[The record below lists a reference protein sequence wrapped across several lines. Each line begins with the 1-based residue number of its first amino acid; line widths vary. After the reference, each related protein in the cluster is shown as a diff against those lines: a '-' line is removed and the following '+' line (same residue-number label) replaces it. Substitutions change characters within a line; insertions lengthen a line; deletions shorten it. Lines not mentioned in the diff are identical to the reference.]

1 MVQAV
6 ADQCA
11 VVLCQHLLVD
21 DRGGMRIAL
30 WSERAKPA
38 EVRDLGPV
46 DGRVTEQRADLLA
59 GRQRRVDSSHGAEE
73 LLVHRLVPGLHGG
86 LSRVPP
92 PWAPGRLISRVDRD

>member
-1 MVQAV
+1 MIQAV
-6 ADQCA
+6 ADQCP

-73 LLVHRLVPGLHGG
+73 LLVHRLVPGLQGG
-86 LSRVPP
+86 LSSGPP
-92 PWAPGRLISRVDRD
+92 HWAQVSVIHLVASV